1 MFQTTNQILSAPCLA
16 DEPLGS
22 EPLVGALRDGQLA
35 ELVEARQDDLLRP
48 VVWTLRCRGV
58 MGIWYDMILDIQY
71 GYI

>member
-48 VVWTLRCRGV
+48 VV
-58 MGIWYDMILDIQY
+58 
-71 GYI
+71 